1 MKKASMLLL
10 CAMVILILVLVVGF
24 PQKLQNK
31 KEPALSSSTNISY
44 HFTSKE
50 PVSQESS
57 EVDVMAGEKDYYTVK
72 EYNGHI
78 GVFRNEE
85 TEPFEE
91 IQVDVNLFP
100 ETDRDLLKQG
110 IKAHT
115 PEELNA
121 VIEDYEG

>member
-1 MKKASMLLL
+1 
-10 CAMVILILVLVVGF
+10 
-24 PQKLQNK
+24 
-31 KEPALSSSTNISY
+31 
-44 HFTSKE
+44 
-50 PVSQESS
+50 
-57 EVDVMAGEKDYYTVK
+57 MAGEKDTYTVK

-100 ETDRDLLKQG
+100 ETDRELLREG
-110 IKAHT
+110 IKAYT
-115 PEELNA
+115 PEELNS